1 MWHKHRRFQGPTSSA
16 TRRLGNNTFFFG
28 GGGGGGETAVHSLT
42 LQSITTA
49 IVKHH
54 VLTLASLCSAA
65 LRGLQFVAMINQ
77 KCNKDLTDFVGRW
90 MCVGSHAV
98 IITCCCFCSHLQRAY
113 HRHQTTTKNNQEQP
127 LSTTTINHHQQYC
140 NSSSGLT
147 ACLAPCQSFVSCAG
161 RWKTSFAFAA
171 ATNTRRRT
179 KQWLSR
185 PSRPMAS
192 CSMCVQQLKNHTPLM
207 LCGSACPMQISACMR
222 VHVRLGLWLAT
233 ACAPCHCDPSSFL
246 LFPLPLPSPTYP
258 TPHLL
263 LLLLLLLLLPQ
274 VGMDVTIQTV
284 NAPQSSQVQFR
295 DRAVEEPIKLLAV
308 KKLKQM
314 CATSN
319 TSHLQRTFN
328 AAHTCV
334 LSVCPHSS

>member
-1 MWHKHRRFQGPTSSA
+1 
-16 TRRLGNNTFFFG
+16 
-28 GGGGGGETAVHSLT
+28 
-42 LQSITTA
+42 
-49 IVKHH
+49 
-54 VLTLASLCSAA
+54 
-65 LRGLQFVAMINQ
+65 
-77 KCNKDLTDFVGRW
+77 
-90 MCVGSHAV
+90 
-98 IITCCCFCSHLQRAY
+98 
-113 HRHQTTTKNNQEQP
+113 
-127 LSTTTINHHQQYC
+127 
-140 NSSSGLT
+140 
-147 ACLAPCQSFVSCAG
+147 
-161 RWKTSFAFAA
+161 
-171 ATNTRRRT
+171 
-179 KQWLSR
+179 
-185 PSRPMAS
+185 
-192 CSMCVQQLKNHTPLM
+192 
-207 LCGSACPMQISACMR
+207 MR